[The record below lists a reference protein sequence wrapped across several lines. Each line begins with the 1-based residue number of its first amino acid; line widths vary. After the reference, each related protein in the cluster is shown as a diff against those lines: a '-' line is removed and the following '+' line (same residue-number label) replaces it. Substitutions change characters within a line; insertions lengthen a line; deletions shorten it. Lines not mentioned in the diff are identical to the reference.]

1 MLYPGAMFRGEIHAS
16 ADAVN
21 ADAFGAVGDAS
32 LAEGHYP
39 LWNPYL
45 FAGMPTF
52 GSGAYTRYLYPP
64 SLVLTFLQDRLGFA
78 PMTWLLAHLLFG
90 GLGMAW
96 LLTRWRLPTVL
107 LILGA
112 ALWLLNPK
120 VVAWAMNGHG
130 SKLGAAMYLPWLVGW
145 VWRVLDGRGAR
156 AVGMV
161 GLLLGLLLL
170 RGHPQITYYALLVC
184 GWLVVFNAIWPLN
197 SVAAEVSAAI
207 RWRRAGLVVCGLVLG
222 FLLAAVMLLPVY
234 DYSEISIRGQDT
246 AGGGGVGL
254 DYATGWSLAPQEL
267 STLVMPAAVGFGKAT
282 YFGRMPFN
290 DYPNYF
296 GVLWLALA
304 AAAWWS
310 GRRTLFIATVIMGV
324 LAVLVAL
331 GGFGFGLYELLYR
344 YLPFFNKFRIPSMIL
359 IVLAF
364 GLALLAPLGLAA
376 WRDGR
381 YPGGRGLVLPALL
394 AVVGA
399 IMLASGGLNLARDSY
414 LAGLANLAALDQR
427 PAPQILLDEAWL
439 LQRASLIRLGLL
451 LLTAAAALWFSV
463 RNERFRQGALP
474 WVLLVLVVVDLLGVD
489 RAITNP
495 ERHLQQVGRDSQ
507 GRGVLVAASKLGRK
521 PADVPSR
528 SGGPAA
534 AEIKSAAGHDRIW
547 PLGRFA
553 GENVWMT
560 DGIRSLGGYH
570 AAKLASYEQIRRRL
584 FSERPAAQLAAWL
597 GGKVVITEQPLQ
609 EGARATLDHLGTS
622 LAPDPVQAEGLWL
635 YDNTAALPRA
645 RLVDRWRAVD
655 ALPQKD
661 ALTPFL
667 DALQEGEV
675 DYRTL
680 VHLDRTPDPLP
691 EPAAGPLPQPV
702 FVTDGL
708 DEIVLEVS
716 TMRPAILV
724 LADMVAPG
732 WHAELDGSE
741 TTLLTADLVL
751 RAVAV
756 PAGEHTVRFHY
767 RDPAVKAGLT
777 VSIVGG
783 VLILLLL
790 LVPWLDRRRLRPRS
804 TTGDAQADE

>member
-1 MLYPGAMFRGEIHAS
+1 MCRADPTVETIAEKTAENAVGNVADNTDGNVGKNVAKKQKRTASRPGTPAGGRPTGSILPAWLQTPGAGLRWLLIVGLLWLLLAMLYPGAMFHGEIHAS

-21 ADAFGAVGDAS
+21 ADAFGTVGDAS
-32 LAEGHYP
+32 LADGHYP

-52 GSGAYTRYLYPP
+52 GSAAYTRYLYPP
-64 SLVLTFLQDRLGFA
+64 SLVLTFLQIQLGFA

-96 LLTRWRLPTVL
+96 LLSRWRLPLVL

-120 VVAWAMNGHG
+120 VVAWAMHGHG

-184 GWLVVFNAIWPLN
+184 GWLVVFNAVWPL
-197 SVAAEVSAAI
+197 SEAAAEVSAAT
-207 RWRRAGLVVCGLVLG
+207 RWRRSGLVACGLGLG

-282 YFGRMPFN
+282 YLGRMPFN

-304 AAAWWS
+304 ATAWWR
-310 GRRTLFIATVIMGV
+310 GRRALFIATVVMGV

-331 GGFGFGLYELLYR
+331 GGFGFGLYELLYT

-364 GLALLAPLGLAA
+364 GLALLAPLGVSA

-381 YPGGRGLVLPALL
+381 YPAGRGLVLPAVL
-394 AVVGA
+394 AIVGA
-399 IMLASGGLNLARDSY
+399 VMLASGGLNLARDSY
-414 LAGLANLAALDQR
+414 VTGLTNLAALDQR
-427 PAPQILLDEAWL
+427 PAPQVLLDEAWL
-439 LQRASLIRLGLL
+439 LQRASLIRLGLI

-463 RNERFRQGALP
+463 RNERFRRGALP
-474 WVLLVLVVVDLLGVD
+474 WVLLVLVAIDLLGVD

-495 ERHLQQVGRDSQ
+495 ERHLQQVARDSQ
-507 GRGVLVAASKLGRK
+507 GRGVPGGRGQDQSQARHRPVAPRRTGGCGDQVRRRSRPYLAARPLRRRERLDDRRHPLPGRL
-521 PADVPSR
+521 PCGEAGELRADSPPPVQRTAGRTVGGLAGRQGRDHGTTLARGGPRHPGRTRYDSR
-528 SGGPAA
+528 LRSRTGRRPVALRQHCGPAA
-534 AEIKSAAGHDRIW
+534 RPSGRSVALRGRVAPK
-547 PLGRFA
+547 GRFDAVSGRSA
-553 GENVWMT
+553 G
-560 DGIRSLGGYH
+560 
-570 AAKLASYEQIRRRL
+570 
-584 FSERPAAQLAAWL
+584 RPA
-597 GGKVVITEQPLQ
+597 GFPLR
-609 EGARATLDHLGTS
+609 GPSG
-622 LAPDPVQAEGLWL
+622 PDTGSF
-635 YDNTAALPRA
+635 T
-645 RLVDRWRAVD
+645 RAV
-655 ALPQKD
+655 
-661 ALTPFL
+661 
-667 DALQEGEV
+667 
-675 DYRTL
+675 
-680 VHLDRTPDPLP
+680 
-691 EPAAGPLPQPV
+691 
-702 FVTDGL
+702 
-708 DEIVLEVS
+708 
-716 TMRPAILV
+716 
-724 LADMVAPG
+724 
-732 WHAELDGSE
+732 W
-741 TTLLTADLVL
+741 
-751 RAVAV
+751 
-756 PAGEHTVRFHY
+756 
-767 RDPAVKAGLT
+767 
-777 VSIVGG
+777 
-783 VLILLLL
+783 
-790 LVPWLDRRRLRPRS
+790 
-804 TTGDAQADE
+804 